1 MIQKIDACLKERG
14 YSFIKVSPEEVGV
27 YYRFTEGRAQVVA
40 GIFMHPGFVL
50 ETEKLQAIQKKL
62 QELFLH
68 PEGRIPGCEQNMAIY
83 QVELL
88 TLLVADDIGQ
98 ARMLGGSCRN
108 VWLINE

>member
-50 ETEKLQAIQKKL
+50 ETEKL
-62 QELFLH
+62 
-68 PEGRIPGCEQNMAIY
+68 
-83 QVELL
+83 
-88 TLLVADDIGQ
+88 
-98 ARMLGGSCRN
+98 
-108 VWLINE
+108 

>member
-50 ETEKLQAIQKKL
+50 ETEKLQAIQKKGF
-62 QELFLH
+62 QAVN
-68 PEGRIPGCEQNMAIY
+68 RIWQSIRWNY
-83 QVELL
+83 
-88 TLLVADDIGQ
+88 
-98 ARMLGGSCRN
+98 
-108 VWLINE
+108 

>member
-50 ETEKLQAIQKKL
+50 ETENCRQFRKTAGAVSSS
-62 QELFLH
+62 
-68 PEGRIPGCEQNMAIY
+68 GRKDSG
-83 QVELL
+83 L
-88 TLLVADDIGQ
+88 
-98 ARMLGGSCRN
+98 
-108 VWLINE
+108 

>member
-50 ETEKLQAIQKKL
+50 ETEKLQMIRKRLSKCSP
-62 QELFLH
+62 H
-68 PEGRIPGCEQNMAIY
+68 IVRVNS
-83 QVELL
+83 
-88 TLLVADDIGQ
+88 
-98 ARMLGGSCRN
+98 GGALSSYK
-108 VWLINE
+108 

>member
-50 ETEKLQAIQKKL
+50 ETEKLQAIQKNCRSCFFIRK
-62 QELFLH
+62 
-68 PEGRIPGCEQNMAIY
+68 EGFRVVNRIWQSIRWSY
-83 QVELL
+83 
-88 TLLVADDIGQ
+88 
-98 ARMLGGSCRN
+98 
-108 VWLINE
+108 

>member
-27 YYRFTEGRAQVVA
+27 YDRFTEGRAQVVA

-98 ARMLGGSCRN
+98 ALS
-108 VWLINE
+108 LIHI